1 MKNKVVIIRQWV
13 EKIINEE
20 VIALVD
26 DDGEIIESEVL
37 LSEEIETI
45 EQGEKSRINI
55 DDEIA
60 KYDNYPEYQK
70 TLREKKEELLNQQKL

>member
-26 DDGEIIESEVL
+26 DDGEIIEAEVL

-45 EQGEKSRINI
+45 EQGEKSRIDI

>member
-26 DDGEIIESEVL
+26 DDGEIIEAEVL

-45 EQGEKSRINI
+45 EQGEKSRIDI
-55 DDEIA
+55 DEEIA
-60 KYDNYPEYQK
+60 KYENHPEYQK
-70 TLREKKEELLNQQKL
+70 TLREKKEELLIQPKL

>member
-1 MKNKVVIIRQWV
+1 MKNKVVFIRQWV

-70 TLREKKEELLNQQKL
+70 TLREKKEELLNQPKL

>member
-37 LSEEIETI
+37 LSEEVETI

>member
-45 EQGEKSRINI
+45 EQGEKSRIDI

-70 TLREKKEELLNQQKL
+70 TLREKKEELLNQPKL